1 VNADDPKK
9 SSLVRCARTDKGV
22 HAAGNVISLKLIV
35 EDTDI
40 VQKINDNLS
49 SQIRVWGIERTNKSF
64 SCYQV
69 CDSRVYEYL
78 IPTHTFLPP
87 HPESHLGRKLVE
99 LAEENG
105 DAKGFEARQEAVSDF
120 WSVTEEMYI
129 RPLLDSLDTQTRT
142 LVEKAMYDFN
152 STDKSTSTE
161 RESQSKPHQKNE
173 DHGKS
178 PVGTSDSPQDPS
190 TSLKGRSLVD
200 NATKSLK
207 AAYIAAKKAYR
218 IQPERLERIRSAL
231 SLYVGTRNYHNYT
244 VQKSFR
250 DPSAKRTIKS
260 FVVGENPIIIND
272 TEWISLKVHGQSF
285 MMHQIRKMVSMVALI
300 VRCGC
305 DVNRILESYDNNRIS
320 IPKAPGLGLLL
331 ERPVFD
337 THNERAVSK
346 WGKEKIDF
354 GKYEKEMEEF
364 KQREI
369 YERIF
374 REEEKDNQYVR
385 RVIAALH
392 FVTDT
397 VFADS
402 TLSSRLS
409 THSRM
414 TSSSTSPPPESSLPK
429 VQRPVK
435 SREGILYLRLL
446 TPSPMKTL
454 DRGKADRTVYRRKK
468 NFAHAF
474 AQ

>member
-1 VNADDPKK
+1 
-9 SSLVRCARTDKGV
+9 
-22 HAAGNVISLKLIV
+22 
-35 EDTDI
+35 
-40 VQKINDNLS
+40 
-49 SQIRVWGIERTNKSF
+49 
-64 SCYQV
+64 
-69 CDSRVYEYL
+69 
-78 IPTHTFLPP
+78 
-87 HPESHLGRKLVE
+87 
-99 LAEENG
+99 
-105 DAKGFEARQEAVSDF
+105 
-120 WSVTEEMYI
+120 
-129 RPLLDSLDTQTRT
+129 
-142 LVEKAMYDFN
+142 
-152 STDKSTSTE
+152 
-161 RESQSKPHQKNE
+161 
-173 DHGKS
+173 
-178 PVGTSDSPQDPS
+178 
-190 TSLKGRSLVD
+190 
-200 NATKSLK
+200 
-207 AAYIAAKKAYR
+207 
-218 IQPERLERIRSAL
+218 
-231 SLYVGTRNYHNYT
+231 
-244 VQKSFR
+244 
-250 DPSAKRTIKS
+250 
-260 FVVGENPIIIND
+260 
-272 TEWISLKVHGQSF
+272 
-285 MMHQIRKMVSMVALI
+285 MMHQIRKMVSMVALV

-392 FVTDT
+392 FVADT